1 MNTSDTFY
9 SPNFNW
15 NGDFDRLQD
24 DYELFYDEEG
34 QVTQF
39 RLNLKDDD
47 ADIRKKALIISVK
60 TFSEPIFLYYEKHKT
75 EGDKKIIEYYNNDN
89 LATYTETTKINSIE
103 VKRFFNGNGLLF
115 CIDKTYF
122 DTSGKIKCAQ
132 RYIQNEEG
140 KLVCLELVY
149 HDEIGRVVID
159 NNA

>member
-1 MNTSDTFY
+1 MNSSDTFS

-24 DYELFYDEEG
+24 DYELFYDDEG

-47 ADIRKKALIISVK
+47 PEIRKKALIISVK
-60 TFSEPIFLYYEKHKT
+60 TFSKPIFLYYEKHKT

-103 VKRFFNGNGLLF
+103 VMRFFNGNSLLF

-132 RYIQNEEG
+132 RYLQNDEG
-140 KLVCLELVY
+140 KLECFRVV
-149 HDEIGRVVID
+149 DQDGTGRVVMID
-159 NNA
+159 K